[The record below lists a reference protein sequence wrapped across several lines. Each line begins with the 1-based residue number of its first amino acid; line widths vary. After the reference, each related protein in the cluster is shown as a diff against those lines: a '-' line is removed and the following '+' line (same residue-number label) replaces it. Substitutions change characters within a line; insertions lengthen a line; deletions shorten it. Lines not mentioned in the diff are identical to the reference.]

1 MNKFILIIIINF
13 QLVDDPKNIEFRL
26 IQNSYNECVDKANE
40 IEKGMNFLKN
50 LIKYNAKC
58 IPYSQDA
65 DINENIKEI

>member
-40 IEKGMNFLKN
+40 IEKGMNLLKN
-50 LIKYNAKC
+50 LIKFNAKC

>member
-50 LIKYNAKC
+50 LIKFNAKC
-58 IPYSQDA
+58 IHYSQDA

>member
-50 LIKYNAKC
+50 LIKFNAKC
-58 IPYSQDA
+58 IPYSQDV
-65 DINENIKEI
+65 DIIENIKEI

>member
-50 LIKYNAKC
+50 LIKFNAKC